1 MLGFQNTKTF
11 LVKGT
16 FKFNW
21 NMFLKRY
28 LLLMKLR
35 ILFNTVYP
43 WRYMISN
50 LNGEPIIGSFF
61 EKELQKASQEKFRME
76 NVLKRK
82 SEKMCVKWK
91 GCENSFNNWIGK
103 KELI

>member
-1 MLGFQNTKTF
+1 
-11 LVKGT
+11 
-16 FKFNW
+16 
-21 NMFLKRY
+21 
-28 LLLMKLR
+28 MKLR

-43 WRYMISN
+43 WTYMINN

-91 GCENSFNNWIGK
+91 GCENSLIIGLVK
-103 KELI
+103 KNSYKNESILS